1 MKIAKLNRSKPHHMF
16 NRDRWTEIFETIG
29 KNKLRTFLSGFTV
42 SLGIFIFIILFGLGN
57 GLKNTF
63 QEFFLDD
70 ASNAIFLYPGKT
82 SKPYKGF
89 KANRRIEFKNDDLR
103 DIKENFS
110 FYLEHLTPRITRN
123 ALTRYKNQSNNYS
136 TRGVAPGHQ
145 FVEKTILMKGRYIN
159 QSDISRKTK
168 VAVIGRMVALDL
180 FKSEEA
186 IGKYINLGSSAF
198 KVVGI
203 FQDEGGDNE
212 ERNIYI
218 PFTTRQLIEKSNDK
232 VDQIILTYRKEL
244 GYLGAMGLENGLKK
258 YFKEKKSVSPEDPN
272 GFYIRNIA
280 DDLRETQQF
289 AVVLQL
295 IVSFVGLG
303 TLIAGIIGIS
313 NIMVFVVKERTKEL
327 GIRKALGATP
337 NSVIKMV
344 LQESVFITIISGYLG
359 LIFGV
364 LVLENIGVKLDKYF
378 IKNPFI
384 EISTALMATV
394 VLIIFGAIAGYI
406 PAKRASSIKPIIAL
420 RDE

>member
-1 MKIAKLNRSKPHHMF
+1 MF

-123 ALTRYKNQSNNYS
+123 TLTKYKNNSNNYS
-136 TRGVAPGHQ
+136 TRGVGPGHQ
-145 FVEKTILMKGRYIN
+145 FVEKTILMEGRYIN
-159 QSDISRKTK
+159 QSDLISKTK
-168 VAVIGRMVALDL
+168 VAVIGRMVAKDL

-203 FQDEGGDNE
+203 FQDDGGDNE

-218 PFTTRQLIEKSNDK
+218 PYTTRQLIEKSNDK

-359 LIFGV
+359 LFFGV
-364 LVLENIGVKLDKYF
+364 LVLENIGIKLDKYF